1 MLRNKWGQYRHVS
14 PIFLS
19 ESAGKVMMLYYG
31 YNRRLYISCDCY
43 SVIHVIVYIDLMN
56 KEIEGAVEGVKS
68 FYGES
73 RRFLEVCEKPD
84 VSGR

>member
-1 MLRNKWGQYRHVS
+1 MSLAARLG
-14 PIFLS
+14 
-19 ESAGKVMMLYYG
+19 SATDAVWLCV
-31 YNRRLYISCDCY
+31 YIM
-43 SVIHVIVYIDLMN
+43 IHVGCVILIMN

-84 VSGR
+84 VAGT